1 MQEHAHAA
9 GQGFDKF
16 SPEAESQGE
25 EHAGRGQHAHHL
37 DGFVHGVPDLDVQ
50 KSRDNTKGRG
60 TGDRVAEHKDFESGE
75 EALCRRSFRLFAT
88 ALPVPGPESN
98 GCQHAV
104 DVGGHEAQTGH
115 GKSLTVAGHEAHDHG
130 KPNEGRVGKSHGNTR
145 DDAGAERAT
154 AQAVDREED
163 HEENELGCDLHK
175 PPAALGQLFHG
186 NLAHG
191 VKKQAGHGH
200 IDHKD
205 AKHLPLFFII
215 LPIMAGGVGEGAIP
229 LSIGYATLLHMDQGV
244 ALGRVLPMVMLGGLT
259 AIIISGCLNQLGKRY
274 PHLTGEGQLMPNR
287 ANADATVS
295 QPAFS
300 GKADV
305 TTIASGALLAVLLYM
320 LGMLGH
326 KLIGLPAPVGM
337 LFMAVLVK
345 LCNGASPRLLEGSQ
359 VVYKFFQT
367 SVTYP
372 ILFAVGVAITPWHE
386 LVAAFTVSNL
396 LVIISTVSA
405 LVATGFFVGKKIGM
419 HPIDVAIVSCC
430 QSGQGGTGDVAILT
444 AGNRMSLMPFA
455 QIATRIGG
463 AINVSVSLLILGNFL
478 V

>member
-1 MQEHAHAA
+1 MSTTDDSFSVTSESLAIQKKSLKDRWWHIMDTWKIGIIPLPLFLLAGALIAIDCFGGKLPSDIVVMVATLAFFGFACGEFGKRLPIVGKLGAA
-9 GQGFDKF
+9 AICATFIPSAMVYYGLLPDVVVESTTKFYKSTNILYLYICCIIVGSIMSMNRTTLIQGFLRIF
-16 SPEAESQGE
+16 FPMLCGE
-25 EHAGRGQHAHHL
+25 IVGMLVGM
-37 DGFVHGVPDLDVQ
+37 GVGLM
-50 KSRDNTKGRG
+50 
-60 TGDRVAEHKDFESGE
+60 
-75 EALCRRSFRLFAT
+75 
-88 ALPVPGPESN
+88 
-98 GCQHAV
+98 
-104 DVGGHEAQTGH
+104 
-115 GKSLTVAGHEAHDHG
+115 
-130 KPNEGRVGKSHGNTR
+130 
-145 DDAGAERAT
+145 
-154 AQAVDREED
+154 
-163 HEENELGCDLHK
+163 LGME
-175 PPAALGQLFHG
+175 PFQIF
-186 NLAHG
+186 
-191 VKKQAGHGH
+191 
-200 IDHKD
+200 
-205 AKHLPLFFII
+205 FFII

-259 AIIISGCLNQLGKRY
+259 AIIISGCLNQLGKRF

-287 ANADATVS
+287 SNGDTKTPEVA
-295 QPAFS
+295 P
-300 GKADV
+300 GKTDV
-305 TTIASGALLAVLLYM
+305 TTIAAGALLAVLLYM
-320 LGMLGH
+320 IGMLGH

-337 LFMAVLVK
+337 LFVAVLIK
-345 LCNGASPRLLEGSQ
+345 LAHGVSPRLLEGSQ

-372 ILFAVGVAITPWHE
+372 ILFAVGVAITPWEE
-386 LVAAFTVSNL
+386 LVHAFTINNL
-396 LVIISTVSA
+396 LVIVSTVSA